1 MPVSNN
7 SRKESDANL
16 RNNMM
21 VQNEAQPSN
30 SCHESEIARQK
41 LNDLLKSNKVIQSF
55 FFSFCSLCYLLITIY
70 LFNRVQLI
78 LMFMKIKTL
87 MER

>member
-16 RNNMM
+16 RNNVM

-30 SCHESEIARQK
+30 CCHESEIARQK
-41 LNDLLKSNKVIQSF
+41 LNDLLKSNKIIQSF
-55 FFSFCSLCYLLITIY
+55 FFFFLFVMLSINYY
-70 LFNRVQLI
+70 LFI
-78 LMFMKIKTL
+78 
-87 MER
+87 